1 MSKQERS
8 PAKPAE
14 EKREIGKSIGYFELL
29 QQNPNFRWLW
39 GGQVVS
45 LLGDWF
51 NLIASAILI
60 AELSGSGFALGI
72 LFTIRMAAPFVIA
85 PIAGICADR
94 YNRKHLLII
103 TDFARAFV
111 VLGFLF
117 VRDASDIW
125 LLYTLTTLLFGV
137 SGFFS
142 PARSA
147 ILPDITSPQELGTA
161 NTLGAATWSV
171 MLAVGAAIG
180 GLTTGLFGSQAAFVI
195 DGCTFVISAGFLL
208 KIRLPGPPSAAPE
221 TPARVK
227 LTALRYMLQHPD
239 ILCIAM
245 HKAAISLLLS
255 TGIQVVLVKIANTY
269 FVIGVGGALSLGIIY
284 CMNGIGSGI
293 GPILARRWTG
303 DRDKPLRI
311 SIIFGYLIAALG
323 IAIIAPLFNFGTV
336 LFGGL
341 VRSIGGGIVWV
352 FSTQLLLQSAPNEIR
367 GRIFGT
373 EFALFTLMGGASSLI
388 IGMLLDQF
396 QLQTILWGMAVLTL
410 IPTLLWSLWYRHLNK
425 KTKPATTAQ
434 ATPEK
439 NTSKL

>member
-8 PAKPAE
+8 PTNPAE
-14 EKREIGKSIGYFELL
+14 EQRAIGKPVGYFELIL
-29 QQNPNFRWLW
+29 QNANFRWLW

-60 AELSGSGFALGI
+60 AELTDSGIALGV
-72 LFTIRMAAPFVIA
+72 LFTIRMLAPFVVA
-85 PIAGICADR
+85 PIAGVFADR

-103 TDFARAFV
+103 TDLVRAVV

-117 VRDASDIW
+117 VQDANDIW
-125 LLYTLTTLLFGV
+125 LLYVLTTLLFGV

-161 NTLGAATWSV
+161 NTLGAASWSV

-180 GLTTGLFGSQAAFVI
+180 GLTTGLFGSQTAFVI
-195 DGCTFVISAGFLL
+195 DGFTFAISAGLL
-208 KIRLPGPPSAAPE
+208 LRIKLPSSSSAAGG
-221 TPARVK
+221 TSGGAR

-239 ILCIAM
+239 ILIIAM
-245 HKAAISLLLS
+245 HKAAISFLMS
-255 TGIQVVLVKIANTY
+255 TGLQVVLVEISNSY
-269 FVIGVGGALSLGIIY
+269 FVIGVGGALSLGMIY
-284 CMNGIGSGI
+284 CINGIGSGI

-303 DRDKPLRI
+303 DRDKPLRV
-311 SIIFGYLIAALG
+311 SITLGYLIAVIG
-323 IAIIAPLFNFGTV
+323 IAIMAPLFNFESV
-336 LFGGL
+336 LLGGL

-352 FSTQLLLQSAPNEIR
+352 FSTQLLLQRAPNEIR

-373 EFALFTLMGGASSLI
+373 EFAFFTLMGGASSLI
-388 IGMLLDQF
+388 IGILLDQF
-396 QLQTILWGMAVLTL
+396 QIQMILWGMAALNL
-410 IPTLLWSLWYRHLNK
+410 IPALLWGLWYRHYSRTGQK
-425 KTKPATTAQ
+425 R
-434 ATPEK
+434 
-439 NTSKL
+439 

>member
-1 MSKQERS
+1 MSKQERPS
-8 PAKPAE
+8 TKPAE
-14 EKREIGKSIGYFELL
+14 EQRDIGKPVGYFELIL
-29 QQNPNFRWLW
+29 QNANFRWLW

-60 AELSGSGFALGI
+60 AELTDSGLALGV
-72 LFTIRMAAPFVIA
+72 LFTIRMLAPFAVA
-85 PIAGICADR
+85 PIAGIFADR
-94 YNRKHLLII
+94 YNRKYLLII
-103 TDFARAFV
+103 TDLVRAVV

-117 VRDASDIW
+117 VQDASDIW
-125 LLYTLTTLLFGV
+125 LLYVLTVLLFGV

-161 NTLGAATWSV
+161 NTLGAASWSV

-180 GLTTGLFGSQAAFVI
+180 GLTTGLFGSQTAFII
-195 DGCTFVISAGFLL
+195 DGCTFAISAGLLL
-208 KIRLPGPPSAAPE
+208 KIKLPGPRSTAGESPGR
-221 TPARVK
+221 AR

-239 ILCIAM
+239 ILIIAM
-245 HKAAISLLLS
+245 HKAAISLLMS
-255 TGIQVVLVKIANTY
+255 TGVQVVLVEISNSY
-269 FVIGVGGALSLGIIY
+269 FVIGVGGALSLGMIY
-284 CMNGIGSGI
+284 CVNGIGSGI

-303 DRDKPLRI
+303 DRDKPLRV
-311 SIIFGYLIAALG
+311 SITLGYLIAVVG
-323 IAIIAPLFNFGTV
+323 IGIMAPLYNFGTV

-352 FSTQLLLQSAPNEIR
+352 FSTQLLLQRAPNEIR

-388 IGMLLDQF
+388 IGILLDRF
-396 QLQTILWGMAVLTL
+396 QIEMILWGMAALNL
-410 IPTLLWSLWYRHLNK
+410 IPALLWGLWYRHYNRVG
-425 KTKPATTAQ
+425 Q
-434 ATPEK
+434 R
-439 NTSKL
+439 

>member
-1 MSKQERS
+1 MSKQARS
-8 PAKPAE
+8 ATQPTDTQRHIEKPV
-14 EKREIGKSIGYFELL
+14 GYFELIL
-29 QQNPNFRWLW
+29 QNANFRWLW

-60 AELSGSGFALGI
+60 AELTDSGLALGI
-72 LFTIRMAAPFVIA
+72 LFTIRMLAPFAVA
-85 PIAGICADR
+85 PIAGIFADR

-103 TDFARAFV
+103 TDLVRAVV

-117 VRDASDIW
+117 VRDANDIW
-125 LLYTLTTLLFGV
+125 LLYALTTLLFGV

-180 GLTTGLFGSQAAFVI
+180 GLTTGLFGSQTAFII
-195 DGCTFVISAGFLL
+195 DGCTFAVSAGLLL
-208 KIRLPGPPSAAPE
+208 KIRLPGASPTAGE
-221 TPARVK
+221 TPGRAK
-227 LTALRYMLQHPD
+227 LAALRYMFQRPD
-239 ILCIAM
+239 LLIIAT
-245 HKAAISLLLS
+245 HKAAISLLMS
-255 TGIQVVLVKIANTY
+255 TGVQVVLVEISNSY
-269 FVIGVGGALSLGIIY
+269 FVIGVGGALSLGMIY
-284 CMNGIGSGI
+284 CVNGIGSGI

-303 DRDKPLRI
+303 DRDKPLRS
-311 SIIFGYLIAALG
+311 SIILGYLIAVIG
-323 IAIIAPLFNFGTV
+323 IAIMAPLSNFETV

-352 FSTQLLLQSAPNEIR
+352 FSTQLLLQRAPNQIR

-373 EFALFTLMGGASSLI
+373 EFALFTLMGGASSMI
-388 IGMLLDQF
+388 IGMLLDRF
-396 QLQTILWGMAVLTL
+396 QIQMLLWGIAALNL
-410 IPTLLWSLWYRHLNK
+410 IPALLWGLWCRYHNRVGQKREN
-425 KTKPATTAQ
+425 
-434 ATPEK
+434 
-439 NTSKL
+439 

>member
-8 PAKPAE
+8 PTNPAE
-14 EKREIGKSIGYFELL
+14 EQRAIGKPVGYFELIL
-29 QQNPNFRWLW
+29 QNANFRWLW

-60 AELSGSGFALGI
+60 AELTDSGIALGV
-72 LFTIRMAAPFVIA
+72 LFTIRMLAPFVVA
-85 PIAGICADR
+85 PIAGVFADR

-103 TDFARAFV
+103 TDLVRAVV

-117 VRDASDIW
+117 VQDANDIW
-125 LLYTLTTLLFGV
+125 LLYVLTTLLFGV

-147 ILPDITSPQELGTA
+147 ILPDITSAQELGTA
-161 NTLGAATWSV
+161 NTLGAASWSV

-180 GLTTGLFGSQAAFVI
+180 GLTTGLFGSQTAFVI
-195 DGCTFVISAGFLL
+195 DGFTFAISAGLLL
-208 KIRLPGPPSAAPE
+208 KIKLPSSSSAAGG
-221 TPARVK
+221 TSGGAR

-239 ILCIAM
+239 ILIIAM
-245 HKAAISLLLS
+245 HKAAISFLMS
-255 TGIQVVLVKIANTY
+255 TGLQVVLVEISNSY
-269 FVIGVGGALSLGIIY
+269 FVIGVGGALSLGMIY
-284 CMNGIGSGI
+284 CINGIGSGI

-303 DRDKPLRI
+303 DRDKPLRV
-311 SIIFGYLIAALG
+311 SITLGYLIAVIG
-323 IAIIAPLFNFGTV
+323 IAIMAPLFNFESV
-336 LFGGL
+336 LLGGL

-352 FSTQLLLQSAPNEIR
+352 FSTQLLLQRAPNEIR

-388 IGMLLDQF
+388 IGILLDQF
-396 QLQTILWGMAVLTL
+396 QIQMILWGMAALNL
-410 IPTLLWSLWYRHLNK
+410 IPALLWGLWYRHYSQ
-425 KTKPATTAQ
+425 TG
-434 ATPEK
+434 
-439 NTSKL
+439 

>member
-1 MSKQERS
+1 MSKQERA
-8 PAKPAE
+8 PIKPTDAQ
-14 EKREIGKSIGYFELL
+14 REIGKSVGYL
-29 QQNPNFRWLW
+29 QLMRQNPNFRWLW

-60 AELSGSGFALGI
+60 AELTGSGLALGI
-72 LFTIRMAAPFVIA
+72 LFTIRMLAPFAIA
-85 PIAGICADR
+85 PIAGIFADR

-103 TDFARAFV
+103 TDLARAIIV
-111 VLGFLF
+111 IGFLF

-125 LLYTLTTLLFGV
+125 LLYTLTVLLFGV

-147 ILPDITSPQELGTA
+147 ILPDITSAQELGTA

-180 GLTTGLFGSQAAFVI
+180 GLTTGLFGSQTAFII
-195 DGCTFVISAGFLL
+195 DGFTFAISAGLLL
-208 KIRLPGPPSAAPE
+208 KIKLPNSLSATTE
-221 TPARVK
+221 TPGSVK
-227 LTALRYMLQHPD
+227 LTVWRYMFQHPD
-239 ILCIAM
+239 ILFIAL
-245 HKAAISLLLS
+245 HKAAISLLMYS
-255 TGIQVVLVKIANTY
+255 GVQIVLVEIAQSY
-269 FVIGVGGALSLGIIY
+269 FVIGVGGALSLGIMY
-284 CMNGIGSGI
+284 CMNGVGSGI

-311 SIIFGYLIAALG
+311 CISWGYLIASIG
-323 IAIIAPLFNFGTV
+323 IVITASLFNFGVV

-341 VRSIGGGIVWV
+341 VRSIGGGIAWV
-352 FSTQLLLQSAPNEIR
+352 FSTQLLLQRAPNEIR

-388 IGMLLDQF
+388 TGALLDKF
-396 QLQTILWGMAVLTL
+396 QLQTILHGMATLNL
-410 IPTLLWSLWYRHLNK
+410 IPALLWWLWYRHHSRK
-425 KTKPATTAQ
+425 V
-434 ATPEK
+434 
-439 NTSKL
+439 

>member
-8 PAKPAE
+8 PIKPAE
-14 EKREIGKSIGYFELL
+14 EQRDIGKSVGYFELL
-29 QQNPNFRWLW
+29 RQNPNFRWLW

-60 AELSGSGFALGI
+60 AELSDSGFALGV

-103 TDFARAFV
+103 TDLVRAFV

-117 VRDASDIW
+117 VRDASHIW

-180 GLTTGLFGSQAAFVI
+180 GLTTGLFGSQTAFVI
-195 DGCTFVISAGFLL
+195 DGCTFVISAGLLL
-208 KIRLPGPPSAAPE
+208 KIRLPGPSSTAGEA
-221 TPARVK
+221 PARAK

-239 ILCIAM
+239 ILIIAM
-245 HKAAISLLLS
+245 HKAAISLLMS
-255 TGIQVVLVKIANTY
+255 TGVQVVLVEIASNY

-284 CMNGIGSGI
+284 CINGIGSGI

-303 DRDKPLRI
+303 DQDKPLRI
-311 SIIFGYLIAALG
+311 SITFGYLIAVIG
-323 IAIIAPLFNFGTV
+323 IAIMAPVSNFGTV
-336 LFGGL
+336 LLGGL

-352 FSTQLLLQSAPNEIR
+352 FSTQLLLQRAPNEIR

-373 EFALFTLMGGASSLI
+373 EFALFTLMGGTSSLI
-388 IGMLLDQF
+388 IGMLLDRF
-396 QLQTILWGMAVLTL
+396 QIQMILWGMAALTL
-410 IPTLLWSLWYRHLNK
+410 IPALLWWLWYRHYSRAGQK
-425 KTKPATTAQ
+425 
-434 ATPEK
+434 
-439 NTSKL
+439 

>member
-1 MSKQERS
+1 MR
-8 PAKPAE
+8 
-14 EKREIGKSIGYFELL
+14 
-29 QQNPNFRWLW
+29 QNPNFRWLW

-60 AELSGSGFALGI
+60 AELTGSGLAVGV
-72 LFTIRMAAPFVIA
+72 LFTIRMLAPFAVA
-85 PIAGICADR
+85 PLAGICADR

-103 TDFARAFV
+103 TDLVRAVV

-117 VRDASDIW
+117 VQDANDIW
-125 LLYTLTTLLFGV
+125 LLYSLTVLLFGV

-180 GLTTGLFGSQAAFVI
+180 GLTTGLFGSQTAFVI
-195 DGCTFVISAGFLL
+195 DGFTFAISAGLLL
-208 KIRLPGPPSAAPE
+208 KIRLPRTSSE
-221 TPARVK
+221 TSGTPGRAKV
-227 LTALRYMLQHPD
+227 TALRYMLQHPD
-239 ILCIAM
+239 ILFIAM
-245 HKAAISLLLS
+245 HKAAISLLMS
-255 TGIQVVLVKIANTY
+255 TGIQVILVEIAKNY
-269 FVIGVGGALSLGIIY
+269 FVIGVGGALSLGAMY

-311 SIIFGYLIAALG
+311 SISWGYLIAAIG
-323 IAIIAPLFNFGTV
+323 IAIIAPLLNFGTV

-341 VRSIGGGIVWV
+341 IRSIGGGIAWV
-352 FSTQLLLQSAPNEIR
+352 FSTQLLLQRAPNEIR

-388 IGMLLDQF
+388 IGALLDQF
-396 QLQTILWGMAVLTL
+396 QVEAILWGMAALNL
-410 IPTLLWSLWYRHLNK
+410 IPALLWWLWYRHHSRVGQK
-425 KTKPATTAQ
+425 
-434 ATPEK
+434 
-439 NTSKL
+439 

>member
-1 MSKQERS
+1 MSKQER
-8 PAKPAE
+8 AVIKAAIDRQ
-14 EKREIGKSIGYFELL
+14 RETGKSVGYL
-29 QQNPNFRWLW
+29 QLMRQNPNFRWLW

-60 AELSGSGFALGI
+60 TELTGSGLALGV
-72 LFTIRMAAPFVIA
+72 LFTIRMLAPFLIA
-85 PIAGICADR
+85 PLAGICADR

-103 TDFARAFV
+103 TDLARAV
-111 VLGFLF
+111 IVIGFLF

-125 LLYTLTTLLFGV
+125 LLYALTVLLFGV

-180 GLTTGLFGSQAAFVI
+180 GFITGFFGSQTAFVI
-195 DGCTFVISAGFLL
+195 DGFTFAISAGLLL
-208 KIRLPGPPSAAPE
+208 KIRLPGSPSATLE
-221 TPARVK
+221 TSRRAK
-227 LTALRYMLQHPD
+227 LSVLRYMFQHPD
-239 ILCIAM
+239 ILFIAL
-245 HKAAISLLLS
+245 HKAAISLLMS
-255 TGIQVVLVKIANTY
+255 TGVQVILVEIAKNY
-269 FVIGVGGALSLGIIY
+269 FVIGVGGALSLGLMY
-284 CMNGIGSGI
+284 CMNGVGSGI

-311 SIIFGYLIAALG
+311 SISFGYVIAAVG
-323 IAIIAPLFNFGTV
+323 IAIMAPVSNFGTV
-336 LFGGL
+336 LFGGF
-341 VRSIGGGIVWV
+341 VRSVGGGIAWV
-352 FSTQLLLQSAPNEIR
+352 FSTQLLLQRAPNEIR

-388 IGMLLDQF
+388 TGALMDRF
-396 QLQTILWGMAVLTL
+396 QLQVILWGMGILTL
-410 IPTLLWSLWYRHLNK
+410 IPAVLWWLWQIRYNRLK
-425 KTKPATTAQ
+425 Q
-434 ATPEK
+434 E
-439 NTSKL
+439 

>member
-1 MSKQERS
+1 MSKQERT
-8 PAKPAE
+8 PIKPAE
-14 EKREIGKSIGYFELL
+14 EQRAIGKSVGYL
-29 QQNPNFRWLW
+29 QLMRQNPNFRWLW

-60 AELSGSGFALGI
+60 AELTGSGLAVGV
-72 LFTIRMAAPFVIA
+72 LFTIRMLAPFAIA

-103 TDFARAFV
+103 TDLVRAVV

-117 VRDASDIW
+117 VQDANDIW
-125 LLYTLTTLLFGV
+125 LLYTLTVLLFGV

-147 ILPDITSPQELGTA
+147 ILPDVTTPQELGTA

-180 GLTTGLFGSQAAFVI
+180 GLTTGLFGSQTAFVI
-195 DGCTFVISAGFLL
+195 DGFTFAISAGLLL
-208 KIRLPGPPSAAPE
+208 KIRLPRTSSE
-221 TPARVK
+221 TSGTPGRAKV
-227 LTALRYMLQHPD
+227 TALRYMLQHPD
-239 ILCIAM
+239 ILFIAM
-245 HKAAISLLLS
+245 HKAAISLLMS
-255 TGIQVVLVKIANTY
+255 TGIQVILVEIAKNY
-269 FVIGVGGALSLGIIY
+269 FVIGVGGALSLGAMY

-311 SIIFGYLIAALG
+311 SISWGYVIAAIG
-323 IAIIAPLFNFGTV
+323 IAIIAPLLDFGTV

-341 VRSIGGGIVWV
+341 IRSIGGGIAWV
-352 FSTQLLLQSAPNEIR
+352 FSTQLLLQRAPNEIR

-388 IGMLLDQF
+388 IGALLDRF
-396 QLQTILWGMAVLTL
+396 QVETILWGMAALNL
-410 IPTLLWSLWYRHLNK
+410 IPALLWGLWQIRYNRLK
-425 KTKPATTAQ
+425 
-434 ATPEK
+434 EE
-439 NTSKL
+439 

>member
-1 MSKQERS
+1 MIDRQQ
-8 PAKPAE
+8 
-14 EKREIGKSIGYFELL
+14 EIGKSVGYFELL
-29 QQNPNFRWLW
+29 RRNPNFRWLW

-60 AELSGSGFALGI
+60 VELTGSGLALGI
-72 LFTIRMAAPFVIA
+72 LFTIRMLAPFFMA

-103 TDFARAFV
+103 TDLARAV
-111 VLGFLF
+111 IVIGFLF
-117 VRDASDIW
+117 VRDAGDIW
-125 LLYTLTTLLFGV
+125 LLYALTILLFGV

-147 ILPDITSPQELGTA
+147 ILPDVTTSQELGTA

-180 GLTTGLFGSQAAFVI
+180 GLTTGLFGSQTAFII
-195 DGCTFVISAGFLL
+195 DGFTFAISAGLLL
-208 KIRLPGPPSAAPE
+208 KIKLPAPASTTSE
-221 TPARVK
+221 TSGRAKSSV
-227 LTALRYMLQHPD
+227 LRYMFQHPD
-239 ILCIAM
+239 ILFIAM

-255 TGIQVVLVKIANTY
+255 SGIQVILVEIAKNY
-269 FVIGVGGALSLGIIY
+269 FVIGVGGALSLGMMY

-303 DRDKPLRI
+303 DRDKPLRVSI
-311 SIIFGYLIAALG
+311 SFGYVIAAIG
-323 IAIIAPLFNFGTV
+323 IAIMAPVSALGTV
-336 LFGGL
+336 LFGGF
-341 VRSIGGGIVWV
+341 VRSVGGGIAWV
-352 FSTQLLLQSAPNEIR
+352 FSTQLLLQRAPNEIR

-388 IGMLLDQF
+388 TGALMDRFPLQVILSGM
-396 QLQTILWGMAVLTL
+396 GALTL
-410 IPTLLWSLWYRHLNK
+410 IPALLWSLWQRHHSR
-425 KTKPATTAQ
+425 TAQ
-434 ATPEK
+434 G
-439 NTSKL
+439 